1 MIYLKKILYISLWL
15 FCLGAGENLYA
26 KEPKPSNLSPGKVI
40 LNLENE
46 ADNAETSQ
54 KNDDFSLPDYA
65 SYTIEVGK
73 YLDETYSGDDIT
85 KDFSSDIKYFYPDW
99 SADDVAERT
108 NWFRDG
114 IKIFR
119 WGKGWYDK
127 IKALMLVPDNPAP
140 VYDEDDYEKPQR
152 RDYIESDE
160 VVVVPD
166 FKKVVSYSYVP
177 KDFKAYEEKY
187 LRELRQKNK
196 ADNGNIY
203 TPEQRLLAMFSKFD
217 WGKWFMGGRDY
228 SPLPGYDGYGDWD
241 KINGII
247 ARLELERSALDDLPQ
262 LKGVIHFYVP
272 FDKVLL
278 LNLQDKPEVALSGD
292 NLQSYKVFLPVFERI
307 NSQDKQFIGRN
318 GGVALPFEIVV
329 KDNRKPFV
337 LKAQIK
343 AQICDEK
350 DCLSYIFTPQMN
362 VEAGVGFASGAYNYI
377 AQSHLN
383 LPKDE
388 SENFRILSLSA
399 DDDKHELRLRL
410 QTDVSLSLLDVL
422 VENDEGILF
431 SEPRFGVYD
440 DYVDVFLQAQ
450 NSQNSLVGKKF
461 WVSVKSAQGESLRR
475 LLAAEKMSWSEIVE
489 THLSFALLLAAFF
502 GGLILNFMPCVF
514 PVLALK
520 LLSVTKFGG
529 VQQKKVRL
537 GFAYSTVG
545 IFAAFAL
552 LVICLCLL
560 KKADVS
566 LGWGIQFQSG
576 IFLMSMLLALCLFLA
591 YIWGIYQFE
600 TPRFLRQYAFG
611 KNENFAAF
619 VAGVVVVLMSTPC
632 SAPYLATAVGFALTG
647 TYLDIISIFSAI
659 ALGVALPYILVALF
673 PVCVRLL
680 PKPGRWMRKVENFM
694 VLMLFLTMI
703 WLLSILY
710 GQVSSWCM
718 VRIVFYLILFMVL
731 LLYRHGFIVSLS
743 KERMD
748 KNLKAKIKL
757 IWQVIFSLSFL
768 GLFVVSLWDVKTDF
782 DAKTQE
788 ITQVKKSFIDM
799 DDIKQKISEGK
810 TVIVSVDAKWCL
822 TCRFND
828 LTVLNMPLLVQK
840 MAAKNIELIRVDWTS
855 YNPDIIRFMAKYGR
869 SGVPF
874 YVLFSR
880 RVPEGMVLPEIL
892 TEKDFRSFLDSYV
905 N

>member
-1 MIYLKKILYISLWL
+1 
-15 FCLGAGENLYA
+15 
-26 KEPKPSNLSPGKVI
+26 
-40 LNLENE
+40 
-46 ADNAETSQ
+46 
-54 KNDDFSLPDYA
+54 
-65 SYTIEVGK
+65 
-73 YLDETYSGDDIT
+73 
-85 KDFSSDIKYFYPDW
+85 
-99 SADDVAERT
+99 
-108 NWFRDG
+108 
-114 IKIFR
+114 
-119 WGKGWYDK
+119 
-127 IKALMLVPDNPAP
+127 
-140 VYDEDDYEKPQR
+140 
-152 RDYIESDE
+152 
-160 VVVVPD
+160 
-166 FKKVVSYSYVP
+166 
-177 KDFKAYEEKY
+177 
-187 LRELRQKNK
+187 
-196 ADNGNIY
+196 
-203 TPEQRLLAMFSKFD
+203 
-217 WGKWFMGGRDY
+217 
-228 SPLPGYDGYGDWD
+228 
-241 KINGII
+241 
-247 ARLELERSALDDLPQ
+247 
-262 LKGVIHFYVP
+262 
-272 FDKVLL
+272 
-278 LNLQDKPEVALSGD
+278 
-292 NLQSYKVFLPVFERI
+292 
-307 NSQDKQFIGRN
+307 
-318 GGVALPFEIVV
+318 
-329 KDNRKPFV
+329 
-337 LKAQIK
+337 
-343 AQICDEK
+343 
-350 DCLSYIFTPQMN
+350 
-362 VEAGVGFASGAYNYI
+362 
-377 AQSHLN
+377 
-383 LPKDE
+383 
-388 SENFRILSLSA
+388 
-399 DDDKHELRLRL
+399 
-410 QTDVSLSLLDVL
+410 
-422 VENDEGILF
+422 
-431 SEPRFGVYD
+431 
-440 DYVDVFLQAQ
+440 
-450 NSQNSLVGKKF
+450 
-461 WVSVKSAQGESLRR
+461 
-475 LLAAEKMSWSEIVE
+475 
-489 THLSFALLLAAFF
+489 
-502 GGLILNFMPCVF
+502 
-514 PVLALK
+514 
-520 LLSVTKFGG
+520 
-529 VQQKKVRL
+529 
-537 GFAYSTVG
+537 
-545 IFAAFAL
+545 
-552 LVICLCLL
+552 
-560 KKADVS
+560 
-566 LGWGIQFQSG
+566 
-576 IFLMSMLLALCLFLA
+576 MSMLLALCLFLA

-799 DDIKQKISEGK
+799 DDIKQKIGEGK